1 MSRSC
6 ATCGAL
12 VGEDSLLSDQGEP
25 ICPACSARA
34 DLEREEKRASQAIL
48 ASSGSALALG
58 VLALAVDPCFLTSIF
73 GVAAGMGT
81 LSLLARH
88 PDHRA
93 RLGTRAWVAG
103 IAAVLGIGLAVA
115 APFVTTALQVWFFSR
130 RADPAPTPV
139 EEAIAEEDARES
151 EDPRR
156 QVFAQ
161 ALPDWVVA
169 LDARSGGREHAA
181 PRDVAS
187 AHAAVLAAV
196 DRAMPERHDA
206 FARFLDDAET
216 YAARGN
222 ETDAAD
228 LTNTMVLLDAS
239 LESGG
244 IPYYVDALLTHS
256 RERQRVLASTYA
268 IEQRRH
274 YRSGERRITALDLD
288 RIDTL
293 SFDRTLLGYTRPD
306 VRVALVLTARVD
318 RFLVQRVL
326 PSIHSTDESV
336 IVRGYEHETDVAWI
350 TGFEEQVH
358 LDLRREAATLA
369 SERDV
374 LDLADAI
381 VRRRIALD
389 ALDHELASGGGA
401 VREPDAYAYDV
412 AALSRAAGRASS
424 YTLRDVRAAQRDLES
439 PRLRAAWD
447 ALRTASLDSIARH
460 EVQHRIDFEEDL
472 AALHVPDALARYVG
486 RTEHEDAVNELAERS
501 NAELSAYTAQ
511 VARDPERVRTV
522 LVHVIQFAMSRH
534 DWGRPE
540 CYAALVLFEALA
552 DALQIAHEELVVDRT
567 IRRERLAQIYAAVRE
582 RPSAEIADGAA
593 RAWATLYGAPL
604 APLALE

>member
-12 VGEDSLLSDQGEP
+12 VGDDSLLSDQGEP

-34 DLEREEKRASQAIL
+34 DLEREEKRASQAIF

-58 VLALAVDPCFLTSIF
+58 VIALAVDPCFLTSIF

-88 PDHRA
+88 PEHRA
-93 RLGTRAWVAG
+93 RLGGRAWVAG
-103 IAAVLGIGLAVA
+103 IAAVLGMGLAVA
-115 APFVTTALQVWFFSR
+115 APFVTTALQVYFFTR

-139 EEAIAEEDARES
+139 EEEQAEEEARAEEDPAR
-151 EDPRR
+151 
-156 QVFAQ
+156 QIFAH
-161 ALPDWVVA
+161 AIPHWVIA
-169 LDARSGGREHAA
+169 LDARTAGSERAA

-187 AHAAVLAAV
+187 THAAVLAAV
-196 DRAMPERHDA
+196 DRTMPERHDA
-206 FARFLDDAET
+206 FARFLDDAES

-222 ETDAAD
+222 DTDAAD
-228 LTNTMVLLDAS
+228 LTNSMVLLDSA
-239 LESGG
+239 LERGG
-244 IPYYVDALLTHS
+244 IPYYVDALLVRS
-256 RERQRVLASTYA
+256 RERQRVLASSYA

-274 YRSGERRITALDLD
+274 YRSGEQRITALDLD

-293 SFDRTLLGYTRPD
+293 SFDQTLLGYTRPD

-336 IVRGYEHETDVAWI
+336 IVRGYEHETNVAWI
-350 TGFEEQVH
+350 TGFEESVH
-358 LDLRREAATLA
+358 VDLRREAATLA
-369 SERDV
+369 PERDV
-374 LDLADAI
+374 LDLASAI
-381 VRRRIALD
+381 VRRRVALD
-389 ALDHELASGGGA
+389 ALDHEIATGGGA
-401 VREPDAYAYDV
+401 LREPDAYDYDV
-412 AALSRAAGRASS
+412 AALSAYAGRATPF
-424 YTLRDVRAAQRDLES
+424 TLRDVRSAQHDLEE
-439 PRLRAAWD
+439 PRLRAAWT

-460 EVQHRIDFEEDL
+460 EAQHRIDFEQDL

-501 NAELSAYTAQ
+501 NLELSAYTAQ

-522 LVHVIQFAMSRH
+522 LVHVIQFAMSRN

-552 DALQIAHEELVVDRT
+552 DALEIAHEELVVDRT
-567 IRRERLAQIYAAVRE
+567 IRRERLAQIYEALRE
-582 RPSAEIADGAA
+582 RPSADLAEAA
-593 RAWATLYGAPL
+593 SRAWTALYGAPL
-604 APLALE
+604 APLELE